1 MNTETIN
8 NYDENGFL
16 ISKSRFNEHLMIY
29 HEIFN
34 KNNITIYKIEIIN
47 DDKFEYI
54 DHSEYKNNNTKE
66 NKNIK
71 CNYKNGKLHGKYISM
86 YSHCYISSMSNN
98 FRNKHLIKIECN
110 YENGELHEEYKE
122 YNCNGEL
129 ILECNYKNGE
139 LDGIYTQYS
148 NNEIKMQCN
157 YKNNKLNGEY
167 REYESYNNFIKI
179 HCNYKNNK
187 LDGDYKEYKCN
198 KLIYHCIY
206 KKNIIINEILN
217 NKILE
222 TCNVI

>member
-8 NYDENGFL
+8 EYDENGFL
-16 ISKSRFNEHLMIY
+16 ISKSRFNDYLMIY

-34 KNNITIYKIEIIN
+34 KNNITIYKMEIIN

-54 DHSEYKNNNTKE
+54 DHSEYKNNNTKG

-71 CNYKNGKLHGKYISM
+71 CNYKNGKLHGEHI
-86 YSHCYISSMSNN
+86 
-98 FRNKHLIKIECN
+98 
-110 YENGELHEEYKE
+110 
-122 YNCNGEL
+122 
-129 ILECNYKNGE
+129 
-139 LDGIYTQYS
+139 
-148 NNEIKMQCN
+148 
-157 YKNNKLNGEY
+157 
-167 REYESYNNFIKI
+167 EYESNNNFIKI

-217 NKILE
+217 NKNLE
-222 TCNVI
+222 T